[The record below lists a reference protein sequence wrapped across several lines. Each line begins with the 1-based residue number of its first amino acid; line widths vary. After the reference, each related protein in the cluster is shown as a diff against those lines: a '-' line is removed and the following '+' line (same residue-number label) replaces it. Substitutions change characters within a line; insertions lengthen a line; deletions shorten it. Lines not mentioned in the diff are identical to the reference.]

1 MWSERRQIE
10 HTKVSDHSSLNHDQ
24 TTGMQN
30 PVPHLIVC
38 KVENLTDLT

>member
-24 TTGMQN
+24 TTGM
-30 PVPHLIVC
+30 HLIVC